1 MQRWWP
7 AALWMATLLL
17 LSGLWAGPVRAQTA
31 AAPPTIEAAL
41 QGAEKLGDGVV
52 GAWRKAGST
61 LLLLSAPVFE
71 RPFLWYA
78 EVVSVPSQVV
88 GQLDLGSSV
97 VQFERQGALVFVRD
111 LSSTFDKR
119 AGAPDPSPG
128 PGLETPRARP
138 IDFAV
143 RRGNEAPIV
152 AVLPVL
158 ATAAD
163 GRVLVDATRAFSG
176 DVEHLSAAGQVTG
189 IGLVPAAVDP
199 QRSYITSVRV
209 FPRNFG
215 IRTHLTFLSK
225 DPKQPALPPRAV
237 SMRIGHSLVML
248 PDQPM
253 PARAFDRRV
262 GFFASTY
269 TEFESGP
276 DRASAPRSQILRFR
290 LEKKDPSAAVS
301 DPVKPIVFHI
311 GREVPDRWRPAI
323 KAAAALWE
331 PVFRA
336 AGFSNAIRVVDAPTP
351 EQDPTWTE
359 EDVRYS
365 VIRWLAQPRANARGP
380 SVSDPRSGEILSS
393 HVEVWPAVLDVFGR
407 YYYAVASPLDPKA
420 RTLPLPED
428 VQGQLLTYVLGHEIG
443 HAIGLRHNHLA
454 STAYSVAQMRNPE
467 FANRFG
473 ANASI
478 MAYGRFNQAA
488 QPGDG
493 VTRVMPGIGPYDY
506 FAILWGYGVHG
517 STPQQERQA
526 LDQLAA
532 RTETDRT
539 LLWGAAELP
548 DEQERWGDDPR
559 HKRENTGAE
568 RVLATRLGIAN
579 LHRSLQALDAATA
592 GQPEAFSSGFETIR
606 GQNLTWLLSVA
617 DLVAGIE
624 TRLVGPAGLRATVTP
639 AAQQRE
645 AVQYLLGEGA
655 ATLNVY
661 ADPAV
666 GTRMHPT
673 GSQASADG
681 LQANVVA
688 ALLQPRKLKLL
699 ELQKSADPAAYGLAD
714 LMADAQA
721 AVWGDL
727 SAAPRW
733 RRAQQR
739 AWLERLDALLK
750 APRASAETRDATF
763 KVLPSLG
770 LSRNFAELDL
780 VTAADTLLPAWAQD
794 ALPALAQRLDQ
805 AAGSARNDD
814 DRLHFRQMALMARQ
828 AVPAPLVARP

>member
-1 MQRWWP
+1 MLVTAGLVASVAPWHVQAQASAP
-7 AALWMATLLL
+7 AAPATID
-17 LSGLWAGPVRAQTA
+17 GT
-31 AAPPTIEAAL
+31 L
-41 QGAEKLGDGVV
+41 QGAEKLGEGVV
-52 GAWRKAGST
+52 GAWRKNGST
-61 LLLLSAPVFE
+61 LLLLPAAVFE

-78 EVVSVPSQVV
+78 EVVSVPSQVI

-97 VQFERQGALVFVRD
+97 VQFERQGPLVFVRD
-111 LSSTFDKR
+111 LTSTYDKR
-119 AGAPDPSPG
+119 AGAQDPA

-138 IDFAV
+138 IDYAV
-143 RRGNEAPIV
+143 RRGTEAPIV

-158 ATAAD
+158 AATAD
-163 GRVLVDATRAFSG
+163 GSALVDATRVFAG

-189 IGLVPAAVDP
+189 MGLLPAAVDP
-199 QRSYITSVRV
+199 LRTYITSVRV

-215 IRTHLTFLSK
+215 VRTHLTFLTK

-248 PDQPM
+248 PDRPM
-253 PARAFDRRV
+253 AARAFDRRV

-276 DRASAPRSQILRFR
+276 DRATAPRSQILRFR
-290 LEKKDPSAAVS
+290 LEKKDPGAAVS

-323 KAAAALWE
+323 KAAGALWE

-351 EQDPTWTE
+351 EQDPSWTE

-365 VIRWLAQPRANARGP
+365 VVRWLAQPRANARGP

-393 HVEVWPAVLDVFGR
+393 HVEVWPAVLDVFSR
-407 YYYAVASPLDPKA
+407 YYFAVASPLDPKA
-420 RTLPLPED
+420 RTLPLPEE
-428 VQGQLLTYVLGHEIG
+428 VQAQILTYALAHEIG
-443 HAIGLRHNHLA
+443 HAIGLRHNHMA
-454 STAYSVAQMRNPE
+454 STAYTVAQLRNPE

-493 VTRVMPGIGPYDY
+493 VTRFIPGVGPYDY

-517 STPQQERQA
+517 STPQQEQQA
-526 LDQLAA
+526 LAQLAA
-532 RTETDRT
+532 RTQTDRT
-539 LLWGAAELP
+539 LLWGAAEYP
-548 DEQERWGDDPR
+548 DELERWGDDPR

-568 RVLATRLGIAN
+568 RVLSTRLGIAN
-579 LHRSLQALDAATA
+579 LHRSLQNLDAATTGRPDA
-592 GQPEAFSSGFETIR
+592 YTSGFESIR
-606 GQNLTWLLSVA
+606 GQNVTWLVSVA

-624 TRLVGPAGLRATVTP
+624 TRLVGPDGVRAAVVP
-639 AAQQRE
+639 AAPQRE

-655 ATLNVY
+655 ASLAVY
-661 ADPAV
+661 ADPAL

-673 GSQASADG
+673 GSQASAEG

-714 LMADAQA
+714 MMADAQA
-721 AVWGDL
+721 AVWADL
-727 SAAPRW
+727 STAPRW
-733 RRAQQR
+733 RRALQR
-739 AWLERLDALLK
+739 AWLERLAVLLNTPT
-750 APRASAETRDATF
+750 ANAEQREATF
-763 KVLPSLG
+763 RLLPVLG
-770 LSRNFAELDL
+770 VSRNFGELDL

-794 ALPALAQRLDQ
+794 ALPALAGRLDQ
-805 AAGSARNDD
+805 AAAAAARDD
-814 DRLHFRQMALMARQ
+814 DRLHFRQMALMARR
-828 AVPAPLVARP
+828 AVPLPLVARP